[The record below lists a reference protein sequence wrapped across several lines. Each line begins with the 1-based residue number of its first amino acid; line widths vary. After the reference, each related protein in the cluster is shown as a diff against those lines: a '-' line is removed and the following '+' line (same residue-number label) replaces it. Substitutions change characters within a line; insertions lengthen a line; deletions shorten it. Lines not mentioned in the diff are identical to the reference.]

1 MDHETKARLTALE
14 TIFIELAKRNSSIRD
29 DLEAVIGEQYRSA
42 AQRAQQQVSGGFQTG
57 VLCDPKPF
65 VDREAAAAL
74 ANAYSSLA
82 SKLGWSI

>member
-1 MDHETKARLTALE
+1 MDHETEARLTALE

-29 DLEAVIGEQYRSA
+29 DLEALIGEQYRA
-42 AQRAQQQVSGGFQTG
+42 AVQRSQQRASGGFQTG

-74 ANAYSSLA
+74 ANAYRSLA
-82 SKLGWSI
+82 DKLGWSI